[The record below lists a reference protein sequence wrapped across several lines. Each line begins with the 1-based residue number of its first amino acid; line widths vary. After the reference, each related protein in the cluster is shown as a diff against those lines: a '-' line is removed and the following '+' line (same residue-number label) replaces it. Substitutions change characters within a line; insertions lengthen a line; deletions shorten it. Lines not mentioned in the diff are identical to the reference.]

1 VSAEDDGT
9 LAAVAGAQQRML
21 AQASYGLDQL
31 VPQFIATVSNAAA
44 GANLI
49 QALLQMPGAQP
60 APIAASVQA
69 VQPELARYA
78 GDASDLTTALRQ
90 AATAAQQD
98 ADQIAATVAQLTK
111 QFDGPDGALAKLGAA
126 IDTTQAAM
134 RADLTGVVRGGE
146 TLADGV
152 RRLVTEV
159 VVALVPAASGSKEDG
174 DKKDGDKKDGD
185 KKAPGNGGGASPPVS
200 GAAGGGGGAAGSAA
214 PASAAAKNAGPAPA
228 AGGNAAK
235 AGAAKGDGTGTGD
248 DKQPDVRP
256 AIDETSGYAVK
267 GLNAASEG
275 VTLLDEAAAK
285 YRADNAVLAE
295 QYQALAALQTELA
308 IARSVADQSAS
319 YAHCLQA
326 CGDAAS
332 VVAATWA
339 SIADD
344 YSALSAQLA
353 TDGTAAVALANLGA
367 TSTHAS
373 WSGLSVRTQLVKQTL
388 AGIGTFIPP
397 AN

>member
-159 VVALVPAASGSKEDG
+159 VVALVPAASGSKE
-174 DKKDGDKKDGD
+174 DGDKKDGD